1 MICCLT
7 VTNTAAAE
15 VSELTSLTPEYLTYS
30 QANFPP
36 LLLKTAAYFS
46 LSIRHRKRK
55 APTHQHSGADGP
67 ELRLHLLP
75 IVLDKLHLLVAGVCL
90 LLDAG
95 DNPPGRASPPHHILV
110 GHREQVA
117 LLVGQLGPL
126 LRHRLHAGGHVVVAL
141 GLLRQLGFL
150 DQLGL
155 IHGGRRRGEGS
166 VVAKA
171 GEAGDVTLPAT
182 ERASEPARRRTA
194 IVTPGADAE
203 DRVLAA
209 PLLGGGYLLP
219 IPRCVPWRS
228 IGTLPP
234 LGRDRRW
241 SRGPPWGSDNPETQT
256 QTGRGSGRGAV
267 SCEAAPA
274 YQSGFL
280 SSPRAPRASTPKC
293 CLLGTRSRTP
303 SSNEPGG
310 PSPRAFTPQGRA
322 EERRDTEKD
331 V

>member
-46 LSIRHRKRK
+46 VSIRHRKRK

-126 LRHRLHAGGHVVVAL
+126 LRHRLHAGGHVIVAL

-194 IVTPGADAE
+194 TVTPGADAE

-209 PLLGGGYLLP
+209 PLLGGVTYSPSPGA
-219 IPRCVPWRS
+219 
-228 IGTLPP
+228 
-234 LGRDRRW
+234 
-241 SRGPPWGSDNPETQT
+241 SRGAASAPSHPWAGTGAGPGARPGEATTQKP
-256 QTGRGSGRGAV
+256 RHRWD
-267 SCEAAPA
+267 AAPA
-274 YQSGFL
+274 
-280 SSPRAPRASTPKC
+280 
-293 CLLGTRSRTP
+293 
-303 SSNEPGG
+303 
-310 PSPRAFTPQGRA
+310 
-322 EERRDTEKD
+322 EEL
-331 V
+331 